1 MLEMR
6 QIRGF
11 KADTYIRPLLS
22 FDRFCT
28 EQDCTVPELTQELVF
43 GWLNSPAGLS
53 DLNDNALAIRHFGT
67 YLHAIEENTY
77 ILPNKFTPRRHHCLP
92 YIFTDSEITAL
103 FEAIDSLPPT
113 ESEPFLNE
121 IAPVIFRLIYTCGLR
136 PNEGRNI
143 LKENVNIETG
153 EILIDRTKNRKERIV
168 VMSDDMSALAK
179 RYNLRLSIFGNDSP
193 YFFPAKDGNA
203 ISDRKLYAAFNKAW
217 STVSRPNGKTPFHPA
232 RIYDLRHRFASAC
245 LNRWLDKGENLKVML
260 PFLRA
265 YMGHSSLSET
275 AYYIHIL
282 PENLTK
288 SPGIDWEALDAIL
301 PEVEV

>member
-1 MLEMR
+1 M
-6 QIRGF
+6 
-11 KADTYIRPLLS
+11 
-22 FDRFCT
+22 
-28 EQDCTVPELTQELVF
+28 
-43 GWLNSPAGLS
+43 
-53 DLNDNALAIRHFGT
+53 
-67 YLHAIEENTY
+67 
-77 ILPNKFTPRRHHCLP
+77 
-92 YIFTDSEITAL
+92 
-103 FEAIDSLPPT
+103 
-113 ESEPFLNE
+113 
-121 IAPVIFRLIYTCGLR
+121 
-136 PNEGRNI
+136 
-143 LKENVNIETG
+143 
-153 EILIDRTKNRKERIV
+153 
-168 VMSDDMSALAK
+168 
-179 RYNLRLSIFGNDSP
+179 RLSIFGNDSP

-217 STVSRPNGKTPFHPA
+217 STVSRPNGNTLFHPA